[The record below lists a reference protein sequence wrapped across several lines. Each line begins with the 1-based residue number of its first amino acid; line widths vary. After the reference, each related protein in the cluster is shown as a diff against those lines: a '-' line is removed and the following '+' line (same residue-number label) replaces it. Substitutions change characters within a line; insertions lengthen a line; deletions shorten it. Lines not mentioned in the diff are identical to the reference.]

1 MGLLAENTTFT
12 FDNMGRFLC
21 NTLQEASDSAA
32 ATVAGRPRG
41 FDVIVI
47 GGGTFGAIMASRLF
61 LNDATHSRRI
71 LILEA
76 GPFTLP
82 EHVQNMPFLGGTP
95 DFRVPWDS
103 HPALGYA
110 GLLFGIGGRSLAW
123 GGWSPQLLDQEF
135 KNWPSSVIAALTN
148 LSAVPPGPY
157 FFQASDQIGVTDSND
172 FIYGRLHTALRRQL
186 FDGLGSP
193 TAAPHAIKLAGLPD
207 HPAVRYAGLEAVGD
221 LALAATAGSGG
232 STVTTTGSTA
242 VTDARLRELLGL
254 KPTDKTSRADML
266 NLLKL
271 EAPLAVQARTEPG
284 LFPFNKFSA
293 VPELIKVAR
302 VAAGET
308 GGIGP
313 QADAR
318 KRLMVVPKVRVLDI
332 ITETQA
338 DNWVRVTGVRV
349 KDIDGLEKVILL
361 APPSNGSQG
370 AVVITLGTIEST
382 RLAMNTFK
390 DSLAGRA
397 AQRMGKNLIA
407 HLRSNLTIRVPVA
420 SLASLPA
427 SAQTSLQA
435 SALFVKG
442 KANVAGE
449 DRFFHLQI
457 TASGLNQLGQD
468 SEAELFKKIPD
479 TEQLDAMLR
488 ATDADVVI
496 TLRGIGE
503 MTPQNPDSFVR
514 LSPTKTEDSRAIA
527 EVTLADVRSGSSNT
541 AQSNVDKQTWDAMDA
556 LADEVALI
564 FANGQPFEI
573 LMTKEGKT
581 VPMAAGATVADL
593 RAAHPYANRRDPEGS
608 THHDAGTL
616 WMGTDPATSVTNEF
630 GRIHDTTNCY
640 VDAPA
645 VLPSLGSPN
654 PMLTG
659 VALSRRTADLLESNV
674 LPRAVIPNPSA
685 SGFTALFDGTIGT
698 FKKWQL
704 AGAPNSGQ
712 GFAFL
717 NGELASYGSADF
729 SMLYYAV
736 KAFDD
741 FHLRLQF
748 RVFDAANCNSGVF
761 VRFRDP
767 LSRLP
772 DVLRQRADAEG
783 AGVATNPA
791 WSAVFSGFEVQID
804 DNARGDVT
812 KDYYG
817 RRPEPDGLFKN
828 RTGTIYKIPAGDL
841 IIHTGGH
848 DARIQQY
855 IPGPPTRP
863 GVWMQYD
870 IVVAGNHYEVT
881 LTDTETS
888 ASQLTTIFDNT
899 DTQRGVAK
907 INGAPAGF
915 ISIQSYPNSPVAFR
929 DIWIK

>member
-1 MGLLAENTTFT
+1 MGILAQTTTFT
-12 FDNMGRFLC
+12 LDNMGRFLC
-21 NTLQEASDSAA
+21 NALQETTDSAA
-32 ATVAGRPRG
+32 LTVAGRPRG
-41 FDVIVI
+41 FDVIII
-47 GGGTFGAIMASRLF
+47 GGGTFGAVMASRLF

-71 LILEA
+71 LVLEA

-82 EHVQNMPFLGGTP
+82 EHFQNMPFLGGTP

-110 GLLFGIGGRSLAW
+110 GLLFTIGGRSLAW

-135 KNWPSSVIAALTN
+135 KNWPSSVVAELTSPSAAST
-148 LSAVPPGPY
+148 SPY
-157 FFQASDQIGVTDSND
+157 FLQSGDQIGVTDSND
-172 FIYGRLHTALRRQL
+172 FIFGRLHTALRRQL

-193 TAAPHAIKLAGLPD
+193 TAAPHAIKLALLPD
-207 HPAVRYAGLEAVGD
+207 HPAVRYFGLDAVGD
-221 LALAATAGSGG
+221 LAVAAGAGSGG
-232 STVTTTGSTA
+232 STTTTGTSA
-242 VTDARLRELLGL
+242 ISDAQLRDLLGF
-254 KPTDKTSRADML
+254 KPTDNTPRAEML

-308 GGIGP
+308 GGTGP

-318 KRLMVVPKVRVLDI
+318 KRLMIVPKVRVLDI
-332 ITETQA
+332 ITETQI

-349 KDIDGLEKVILL
+349 KDIDGLEKVISL
-361 APPSNGSQG
+361 APPSNGSQSV
-370 AVVITLGTIEST
+370 VVIALGTIEST
-382 RLAMNTFK
+382 RLALNTFK

-407 HLRSNLTIRVPVA
+407 HLRSNLTIRVPVT
-420 SLASLPA
+420 SLAFLPT

-442 KANVAGE
+442 KTNVAGE

-488 ATDADVVI
+488 ATDKDVVI

-514 LSPTKTEDSRAIA
+514 PSPTKTEDSRVIA
-527 EVTLADVRSGSSNT
+527 EVTLADVKTGTSNT
-541 AQSNVDKQTWDAMDA
+541 AQSNIDKQTWDAMDA

-573 LMTKEGKT
+573 LMAKEGKT
-581 VPMAAGATVADL
+581 VPMSAGAKVADL
-593 RAAHPYANRRDPEGS
+593 RAAHPYPDRRDAEGS

-616 WMGTDPATSVTNEF
+616 WMGTDPATSVTNEY

-645 VLPSLGSPN
+645 LFPSLGSPN

-659 VALSRRTADLLESNV
+659 VALSRRTADLLEAKV
-674 LPRAVIPNPSA
+674 LPRVVIPNAPA
-685 SGFTALFDGTIGT
+685 PGFTALFDGTVGT

-704 AGAPNSGQ
+704 AGAAGSGQ

-717 NGELASYGSADF
+717 KGELASYGSADF
-729 SMLYYAV
+729 SMLYYAF

-748 RVFDAANCNSGVF
+748 RVFAQANCNSGVF
-761 VRFRDP
+761 IRFRDP
-767 LSRLP
+767 LLRLP

-783 AGVATNPA
+783 AAVAANPA

-812 KDYYG
+812 KDFYG

-828 RTGTIYKIPAGDL
+828 RTGAIYKIPAGDL

-848 DARIQQY
+848 DSRLQQY
-855 IPGPPTRP
+855 TPGPPTRP

-881 LTDTETS
+881 LTDTES
-888 ASQLTTIFDNT
+888 GASQLTTIFDNT
-899 DTQRGVAK
+899 DTQRGVAQ

-915 ISIQSYPNSPVAFR
+915 IGIQSYPNSPVAFR

>member
-1 MGLLAENTTFT
+1 MGLLAESTTFT
-12 FDNMGRFLC
+12 LDNMGRFLC
-21 NTLQEASDSAA
+21 NTLQEASDTAA
-32 ATVAGRPRG
+32 VTVAGRPRG
-41 FDVIVI
+41 FDVIIV
-47 GGGTFGAIMASRLF
+47 GGGTFGAVMASRLF

-71 LILEA
+71 LVLES
-76 GPFTLP
+76 GPFALP
-82 EHVQNMPFLGGTP
+82 EHFQNMPFLGGTP

-110 GLLFGIGGRSLAW
+110 GLLFSIGGRSLAW

-135 KNWPSSVIAALTN
+135 KNWPSSLVAALTD
-148 LSAVPPGPY
+148 PY
-157 FFQASDQIGVTDSND
+157 FRQASDQIGATDSND
-172 FIYGRLHTALRRQL
+172 FVFGRLHTALRRQL
-186 FDGLGSP
+186 FDGLAKSTASP
-193 TAAPHAIKLAGLPD
+193 LAIKLALLPD

-221 LALAATAGSGG
+221 LAFAATAASGG
-232 STVTTTGSTA
+232 STTTTGSAA
-242 VTDARLRELLGL
+242 VSDGQLRDLLGL
-254 KPTDKTSRADML
+254 KPSDKTSRADML

-293 VPELIKVAR
+293 LPELIKVAR

-318 KRLMVVPKVRVLDI
+318 KRLMIVPKVPVLDI
-332 ITETQA
+332 ITETQS
-338 DNWVRVTGVRV
+338 DNWVRATGVRV
-349 KDIDGLEKVILL
+349 KDIDGLEKVIPL
-361 APPSNGSQG
+361 APPSNGSQSV
-370 AVVITLGTIEST
+370 VVIALGTIEST
-382 RLAMNTFK
+382 RLSINTFK

-427 SAQTSLQA
+427 STQSSLQA

-442 KANVAGE
+442 KANIAGE

-457 TASGLNQLGQD
+457 TASGLNKLGQD
-468 SEAELFKKIPD
+468 SEAELFRKIPD

-488 ATDADVVI
+488 AGDTHVVI

-503 MTPQNPDSFVR
+503 MTPQNSDSFVR
-514 LSPTKTEDSRAIA
+514 LSPAKTENSRAIA
-527 EVTLADVRSGSSNT
+527 EVTLADVKSGTSNT
-541 AQSNVDKQTWDAMDA
+541 AQSNVDKLTWDAMDA
-556 LADEVALI
+556 LADEIALV

-573 LMTKEGKT
+573 LMTQGGKR
-581 VPMAAGATVADL
+581 VPLAAGATAVDV
-593 RAAHPYANRRDPEGS
+593 RAAHPYANRRDAEGT

-616 WMGTDPATSVTNEF
+616 WMGSDPATSVTNEF

-645 VLPSLGSPN
+645 LFPSLGSPN

-659 VALSRRTADLLESNV
+659 VALSRRTADLLEANV
-674 LPRAVIPNPSA
+674 LPRAVIPSASA
-685 SGFTALFDGTIGT
+685 SGFTALFDGTVGT

-704 AGAPNSGQ
+704 AGGANSGQ

-729 SMLYYAV
+729 SMLYYALQ
-736 KAFDD
+736 AFDD

-748 RVFDAANCNSGVF
+748 RVFDPANCNSGVF

-767 LSRLP
+767 LLRLP

-783 AGVATNPA
+783 AAVANNPA

-828 RTGTIYKIPAGDL
+828 HTGAIYKIPAGDL

-848 DARIQQY
+848 DTRIQQY
-855 IPGPPTRP
+855 TPGPPTRP

-881 LTDTETS
+881 LTDTETG
-888 ASQLTTIFDNT
+888 ASQLTTIFDNN

-907 INGAPAGF
+907 INGAAAGL
-915 ISIQSYPNSPVAFR
+915 IGIQSYPNSPVAFR
-929 DIWIK
+929 NIWIK